1 MSVSHELA
9 WTATRDDYEREAQAL
24 YEALQARENSALWN
38 FKWMHPHFRG
48 KTVTDVDPAVL
59 DVDDAR
65 LVVAHEY
72 GFPAW
77 FNLMK
82 FADEVA
88 EDGQAGR
95 FERAVDAVVSGDVAT
110 LKQMIGDDPELVHR
124 RSSRFHRATLL
135 HYLAANGVE
144 GVRQKTPENAVEVA
158 RLLLDAGADPDALA
172 MMYDNLCTTMSMLVS
187 SAHPAGAGLQADL
200 AELLLDYGAKHKGP
214 GSEWQSD
221 IMTALAFGYWK
232 TADRLAKR
240 GAPADNLP
248 AAAGLG
254 RVEETAQLLSNAD
267 ARSRHIA
274 LALAAQHGHA
284 DVVRV
289 LLDAGE
295 DPNQFC
301 PDGFHSHATPLHNAI
316 SAGRDNVVKLLL
328 DRGARTDIR
337 DTIFDGT
344 ALDWALYCKQPE
356 IAAELRSRGA
366 PASSEG

>member
-1 MSVSHELA
+1 VSHNLT
-9 WTATRDDYEREAQAL
+9 WTATADDYEREAKAL
-24 YEALQARENSALWN
+24 YDALQARENAALWN

-48 KTVTDVDPAVL
+48 KTVTDVNPETL
-59 DVDDAR
+59 DLDDAR

-77 FNLMK
+77 FNLME

-88 EDGQAGR
+88 QGGRAATFEQAV
-95 FERAVDAVVSGDVAT
+95 EAVVAGDVT
-110 LKQMIGDDPELVHR
+110 RLKQMIRDDPNLVR
-124 RSSRFHRATLL
+124 ARSARFHRATLL
-135 HYLAANGVE
+135 HYIAANGVE
-144 GVRQKTPENAVEVA
+144 GVRQKTPANAVEIA

-200 AELLLDYGAKHKGP
+200 AELLLDYGAAHKGP

-232 TADRLAKR
+232 TAERLAAR
-240 GAPADNLP
+240 GAPADTLP

-254 RVEETAQLLSNAD
+254 RVEETARLLPTAD
-267 ARSRHIA
+267 ERSKRIA

-284 DVVRV
+284 DVVRI

-295 DPNQFC
+295 DPNRFC
-301 PDGFHSHATPLHNAI
+301 PEGFHSHATPLHNAI
-316 SAGRDNVVKLLL
+316 SSGRDNVVKLLL
-328 DRGARTDIR
+328 ERGARTDIK
-337 DTIFDGT
+337 DTIFEGT
-344 ALDWALYCKQPE
+344 PLDWAVYCKRPE
-356 IAAELRSRGA
+356 IADELRSRGA
-366 PASSEG
+366 PAGG

>member
-1 MSVSHELA
+1 MSVGHNLPWAAS
-9 WTATRDDYEREAQAL
+9 RDDYEREAKAL

-48 KTVTDVDPAVL
+48 KTVTDVDPSTL
-59 DVDDAR
+59 DLDDAR

-77 FNLMK
+77 FNLTK
-82 FADEVA
+82 FADEIA
-88 EDGQAGR
+88 EDGQATQ
-95 FERAVDAVVSGDVAT
+95 FERAVDAVVSGDVDALRT
-110 LKQMIGDDPELVHR
+110 MIRNDPQLVHR
-124 RSSRFHRATLL
+124 RSARFHRATLL
-135 HYLAANGVE
+135 HYIAANGVE
-144 GVRQKTPENAVEVA
+144 SVRQKTPPNAMEIA
-158 RLLLDAGADPDALA
+158 RLLLDSGADPDALA

-200 AELLLDYGAKHKGP
+200 AELLLDYGAKHNGP

-221 IMTALAFGYWK
+221 IMTALVFGYWK

-248 AAAGLG
+248 VAAGLG
-254 RVEETAQLLSNAD
+254 RVKDATQFLPGAD
-267 ARSRHIA
+267 AQSRHIA

-289 LLDAGE
+289 LLDSGE
-295 DPNQFC
+295 DPNRFC
-301 PDGFHSHATPLHNAI
+301 PEGFHSHATPLHNAI
-316 SAGRDNVVKLLL
+316 SAGRNNVVKLLL
-328 DRGARTDIR
+328 DRGARIDIR

-344 ALDWALYCKQPE
+344 PLDWALYCKQPE
-356 IAAELRSRGA
+356 IAEELRNRGA
-366 PASSEG
+366 RASNEA

>member
-1 MSVSHELA
+1 MSASHNLPWA
-9 WTATRDDYEREAQAL
+9 ATREDYEREAAAL
-24 YEALQARENSALWN
+24 YAALQARENSALWN

-48 KTVTDVDPAVL
+48 KTVTDVDPATL
-59 DVDDAR
+59 DLDDAR

-88 EDGQAGR
+88 QDAPAAQ
-95 FERAVDAVVSGDVAT
+95 FERAVDAVVSGDIAS
-110 LKQMIGDDPELVHR
+110 LKTMIRDDPQLVHR
-124 RSSRFHRATLL
+124 RSARFHRATLL
-135 HYLAANGVE
+135 HYIAANGVE
-144 GVRQKTPENAVEVA
+144 GVRQKTPANAVEVA

-200 AELLLDYGAKHKGP
+200 AELLLDYGAKHNGP

-221 IMTALAFGYWK
+221 IMTALVFGYWK

-240 GAPADNLP
+240 GAPTDNLP

-254 RVEETAQLLSNAD
+254 RVEETTQFLPAAD
-267 ARSRHIA
+267 AQTRHIA

-301 PDGFHSHATPLHNAI
+301 PEGFHSHATPLHNAI

-344 ALDWALYCKQPE
+344 PLDWAVYCRKPE
-356 IAAELRSRGA
+356 IAAELRNRGA
-366 PASSEG
+366 PTSNAE